1 MVEFFFVI
9 HFVVGNLM
17 VFNTFIGVLIE
28 KFNDI
33 KKKLFNSSNE
43 ISHIYP
49 GMKPDYISELDGEE
63 KNWVKIKE

>member
-1 MVEFFFVI
+1 
-9 HFVVGNLM
+9 M